1 MVLFDKQ
8 PVLEGKTVRLRPLA
22 ANDFDGLYAV
32 ASDPLLWAL
41 HPASDRYQ
49 RPVFQQLFD
58 ESIASGGAMVIINK
72 ASGSI
77 IGSSRY
83 HISNLASE
91 QIEIGWSYLDRTYW
105 GGATN
110 SEVKALLLNHAF
122 RFVDTVNF
130 RVGETNLRSR
140 RAMEKIGGK
149 LTVQRDEVDMPDGTK
164 VIHLIFQI
172 ERDDFLKSHLISMLD

>member
-1 MVLFDKQ
+1 MPFDKQ
-8 PVLEGKTVRLRPLA
+8 PNLEGKTVRLRPLSA
-22 ANDFDGLYAV
+22 HDFDGLYAV

-41 HPASDRYQ
+41 HPASNRYQ

-58 ESIASGGAMVIINK
+58 ESIASGGAMVVIDK
-72 ASGSI
+72 ASGAI

-83 HISNLASE
+83 NMSGPASDKV
-91 QIEIGWSYLDRTYW
+91 EIGWSFLARSYW

-110 SEVKALLLNHAF
+110 GEVKALLLNHAF

-149 LTVQRDEVDMPDGTK
+149 LIDQRDELDMPDGTK
-164 VIHLIFQI
+164 VIHVIFQI
-172 ERDDFLKSHLISMLD
+172 NRDNFLKSPLTSALR

>member
-1 MVLFDKQ
+1 MLFDKQ
-8 PVLEGKTVRLRPLA
+8 PNLEGKTVRLRPLA
-22 ANDFDGLYAV
+22 VNDFDGLYTV

-41 HPASDRYQ
+41 HPASNRYQ

-58 ESIASGGAMVIINK
+58 DSIASGGAMVVIDK
-72 ASGSI
+72 ASGAI

-83 HISNLASE
+83 NMSGPASDKV
-91 QIEIGWSYLDRTYW
+91 EIGWSFLARSYW

-110 SEVKALLLNHAF
+110 GEVKALLLKHAF

-149 LTVQRDEVDMPDGTK
+149 LIDQRDELDMPDGTK
-164 VIHLIFQI
+164 VIHIIFEI
-172 ERDDFLKSHLISMLD
+172 HRDNFLKSPLTSALR